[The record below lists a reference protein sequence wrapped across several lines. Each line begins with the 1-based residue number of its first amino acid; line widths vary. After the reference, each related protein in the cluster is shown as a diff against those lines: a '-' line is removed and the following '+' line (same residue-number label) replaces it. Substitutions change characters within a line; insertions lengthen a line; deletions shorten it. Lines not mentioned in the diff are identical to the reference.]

1 MGIVMS
7 ALELDPPLLLQGM
20 DLSDDLGLNPQDMGN
35 ESDPEFGI
43 DKRENE
49 DLSDSG
55 DENFEDVGAS
65 EDMDDD
71 TFLAINDMYIL

>member
-1 MGIVMS
+1 MS
-7 ALELDPPLLLQGM
+7 ALEDPPLLQGM
-20 DLSDDLGLNPQDMGN
+20 DLDDLELNPRQDMGN

-43 DKRENE
+43 DERENE
-49 DLSDSG
+49 DLSASD
-55 DENFEDVGAS
+55 DENFEDIGAS